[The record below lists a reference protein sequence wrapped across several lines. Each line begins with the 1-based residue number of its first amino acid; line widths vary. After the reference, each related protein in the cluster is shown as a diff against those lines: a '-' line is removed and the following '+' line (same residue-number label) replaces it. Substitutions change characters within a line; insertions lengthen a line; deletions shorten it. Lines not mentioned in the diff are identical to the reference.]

1 MSFSIDWWWPLQE
14 EINTQ
19 FGFSKSREKVSSR
32 LISRLYK
39 PKGNLSSILSNKIV
53 TIVGAGIT
61 AEEEF
66 ITDGI
71 KIAADGAVSACLE
84 RNIIPEIIVTDLD
97 GNLPEMVWANKKG
110 SKIVVH
116 AHGDNLSRLFE
127 FSTEIQAISLTTTYP
142 SSGTD
147 CWGGFTDGDR
157 SLMMSLSLGAK
168 LVNLIGFNFDKVGSF
183 SGDFSPRK
191 IQKLSWAHKIV
202 NECDER
208 TGKVK
213 ILNRQ

>member
-1 MSFSIDWWWPLQE
+1 MSFSIDWWWPLQK

-19 FGFSKSREKVSSR
+19 FGFSKSREEVSSR

-61 AEEEF
+61 AEEEL

-97 GNLPEMVWANKKG
+97 GNLPEMFWANKKG

-168 LVNLIGFNFDKVGSF
+168 LVNLIGFNFDKVGSY

>member
-1 MSFSIDWWWPLQE
+1 MSFAIDWWWPLQE

-19 FGFSKSREKVSSR
+19 FGFSRSREKASSR

-39 PKGNLSSILSNKIV
+39 PKGDLSNIISNNTV

-61 AEEEF
+61 EKEV
-66 ITDGI
+66 IPDGI

-127 FSTEIQAISLTTTYP
+127 FSTEIQVICLTTTYP
-142 SSGTD
+142 SSGTN

-157 SLMMSLSLGAK
+157 SLMMSLRLGAK
-168 LVNLIGFNFDKVGSF
+168 LVNLIGFNFDKVGPY
-183 SGDFSPRK
+183 SGDYSPRK

-202 NECDER
+202 NECEER

>member
-1 MSFSIDWWWPLQE
+1 M
-14 EINTQ
+14 
-19 FGFSKSREKVSSR
+19 
-32 LISRLYK
+32 
-39 PKGNLSSILSNKIV
+39 
-53 TIVGAGIT
+53 GAGIT

-127 FSTEIQAISLTTTYP
+127 ISTEIKAIT
-142 SSGTD
+142 
-147 CWGGFTDGDR
+147 
-157 SLMMSLSLGAK
+157 
-168 LVNLIGFNFDKVGSF
+168 
-183 SGDFSPRK
+183 
-191 IQKLSWAHKIV
+191 
-202 NECDER
+202 
-208 TGKVK
+208 
-213 ILNRQ
+213 

>member
-1 MSFSIDWWWPLQE
+1 MSFAIDWWWPLQE
-14 EINTQ
+14 EINNQ
-19 FGFSKSREKVSSR
+19 FGFSRIREQVSSR

-39 PKGNLSSILSNKIV
+39 PKGNLSNILSNNTV
-53 TIVGAGIT
+53 TIVGAGINKK
-61 AEEEF
+61 EV
-66 ITDGI
+66 IPGGI

-127 FSTEIQAISLTTTYP
+127 FSNEIQAISLTTTYP
-142 SSGTD
+142 YSGAN

-157 SLMMSLSLGAK
+157 SLMMSLGLGAK
-168 LVNLIGFNFDKVGSF
+168 FVNLIGFNFDKVGPY
-183 SGDFSPRK
+183 SGDYSPQK

-202 NECDER
+202 MNVMKEQ
-208 TGKVK
+208 VK
-213 ILNRQ
+213 LR

>member
-14 EINTQ
+14 EINTE

-61 AEEEF
+61 AEEDF

-168 LVNLIGFNFDKVGSF
+168 LVNLIGFNFDKVGSY

-202 NECDER
+202 NECGER

>member
-1 MSFSIDWWWPLQE
+1 LSFAIDWWWPLQE
-14 EINTQ
+14 EINTE
-19 FGFSKSREKVSSR
+19 FGFSRSREEVSSR
-32 LISRLYK
+32 LISRLYQ
-39 PKGNLSSILSNKIV
+39 PKGNLSKIITNNKV
-53 TIVGAGIT
+53 TIVGAGIS
-61 AEEEF
+61 EEET
-66 ITDGI
+66 INGGI

-84 RNIIPEIIVTDLD
+84 RNIIPDIIVTDLD
-97 GNLPEMVWANKKG
+97 GNLPEMVWANKEG

-127 FSTEIQAISLTTTYP
+127 FSNEIQAISLTTTYP
-142 SSGTD
+142 HSGTN

-157 SLMMSLSLGAK
+157 SLMMSLGLGAK
-168 LVNLIGFNFDKVGSF
+168 SVNLIGFNFNKIGPY
-183 SGDFSPRK
+183 SGDYSPRK

-202 NECDER
+202 NECDKR

>member
-19 FGFSKSREKVSSR
+19 FGFSKSREEVSSR

-61 AEEEF
+61 AEEDF

-142 SSGTD
+142 HSGTN

-157 SLMMSLSLGAK
+157 SLMMSLGLGAK
-168 LVNLIGFNFDKVGSF
+168 SVNLIGFNFDKIGPY
-183 SGDFSPRK
+183 SGDYSPRK
-191 IQKLSWAHKIV
+191 IQKLSWARKIV

-208 TGKVK
+208 TGKVLSL
-213 ILNRQ
+213 IHI